1 MSSFYRNAILAAG
14 LGLAATAATAQENVM
29 VVFDGSNSMWGQI
42 EGTAKIEIAR
52 DVMDTLL
59 GDWTEEREV
68 GLMAYG
74 HRRRGDCG
82 DIETLVQPGA
92 QTRAAILDRVN
103 SITPTGKTPLTDAVE
118 RAATE
123 LAYTDRPATVV
134 LISDG
139 LESCERDPCEL
150 ARSLEQ
156 GGVGFTAHVVGFGLG
171 ADQDDTSLSC
181 IAEETGGTYI
191 QASNAEELKSAMSSV
206 STAVADTT
214 PEPEPALPE
223 VTVTGP
229 GTAIGGSIIE
239 VTWDPTAATG
249 DFLTI
254 VPAGTAAAEHGET
267 QSVNEDKT
275 VNFTVPA
282 DQGMYEIRYIHNDG
296 KQVLGTDALEI
307 TKPEVVLTG
316 PDMVLTGE
324 DFTAGWSP
332 SIHPDDFVTIVPA
345 GAEAGTST
353 SYVTVRDK
361 AEGTLGAPA
370 DAGLYE
376 LRYVLHVDKR
386 TVATRP
392 IEVTAPEIT
401 LNVPETAL
409 AGSKFPVGWTG
420 TVNEQ
425 DYITVVPAGTD
436 EGEFGHYIVVRDKTE
451 NQLQAAA
458 DTGMY
463 EVRYVLREGNRTL
476 ASAPIEITAPEVTV
490 TGPETAQTG
499 SKFPVSWTGAV
510 SGNDYVTIVPTG
522 TDEGE
527 FGNYIVVRDKTDG
540 QLQAP
545 AEPGMYEIR
554 YVLREGNKTLA
565 TTPVEITAPE
575 VTVTGP
581 ETAQTGSKFPVSW
594 TGAVSGN
601 DYVTIVPT
609 GTDEGEFGNY
619 IVVRDKTDGQLQ
631 APAEPGMYEIR
642 YVLREGNKTLATTPV
657 EITEPE
663 VTVDAPDT
671 ALAGEKFMVSWTGT
685 VNSQDYINIVPT
697 GTEEGKFGNYVTV
710 RDDTEKALQAP
721 AETGMYE
728 VRYVLRE
735 GGKTLATD
743 MIEITAPEVSVT
755 APDTALAGSA
765 IRVSWTG
772 TVSTQDYIAVV
783 PTGSA
788 EGEFGNYFS
797 VRDKSE
803 GDLRAPSDPGLY
815 EIRYILRE
823 GSKTLASRPIE
834 ITEPEV
840 TVSGPSE
847 VRAGDTLKVS
857 WTGAVD
863 PGDYVALAP
872 MGSGD
877 DDFSNYFS
885 IRTQTERDMTAPETP
900 GLYELRY
907 ILREG
912 GRVLARQP
920 VEVLDADAALNSG
933 AELTAPDT
941 AAPGSTIEVGW
952 TVEASSADQRI
963 TIAAADQAIFT
974 WIEAVKIAGDPP
986 VSLTLPDDPGIYEL
1000 RFLDVSN
1007 QQVLARK
1014 VITVE

>member
-1 MSSFYRNAILAAG
+1 
-14 LGLAATAATAQENVM
+14 
-29 VVFDGSNSMWGQI
+29 
-42 EGTAKIEIAR
+42 
-52 DVMDTLL
+52 
-59 GDWTEEREV
+59 
-68 GLMAYG
+68 
-74 HRRRGDCG
+74 
-82 DIETLVQPGA
+82 
-92 QTRAAILDRVN
+92 
-103 SITPTGKTPLTDAVE
+103 KTPLTDAVE

-565 TTPVEITAPE
+565 TTPVEIT
-575 VTVTGP
+575 
-581 ETAQTGSKFPVSW
+581 
-594 TGAVSGN
+594 
-601 DYVTIVPT
+601 
-609 GTDEGEFGNY
+609 
-619 IVVRDKTDGQLQ
+619 
-631 APAEPGMYEIR
+631 
-642 YVLREGNKTLATTPV
+642 
-657 EITEPE
+657 EPE